1 MPEPLAPAVI
11 VTQLT
16 LLVAVHA
23 HDDPVV
29 TDRLPVLAVDGTDTF
44 VVESEYVQPVPV

>member
-16 LLVAVHA
+16 LLDAVHA
-23 HDDPVV
+23 HDVPVV
-29 TDRLPVLAVDGTDTF
+29 TDRLPVLAVSGTDTF
-44 VVESEYVQPVPV
+44 VVDTL